1 MTALLD
7 HAARLRDQLVALLP
21 VSFDVSSSSVLRLAD
36 GTPAGAVDVWRG
48 GPVRALV
55 SVTLSVPAQRIEGSM
70 LHALAEPDSPIPHLT
85 SDLALADDDL
95 AFGCDLLPR
104 VEAPLDPDW
113 FEAVYAGLDQIRA
126 GLAAAPSL
134 GGLPVPL
141 RLRALSSPWLVAARV
156 APGDYAVAEQVLSAY
171 AGRFAECA
179 QDPPPSVVEAAD
191 LAARDSAHLAALF
204 DEATDPVWGSFG
216 ALVGADARDAV
227 LGLLRHS

>member
-48 GPVRALV
+48 GAVRALV
-55 SVTLSVPAQRIEGSM
+55 SVTLSVPTQRIEGSM

-85 SDLALADDDL
+85 SDLALVDGDV

-104 VEAPLDPDW
+104 VEARLDPDW
-113 FEAVYAGLDQIRA
+113 FEAVYGGLDQIRA

-156 APGDYAVAEQVLSAY
+156 SPGDYSVAEQVLSAY

-179 QDPPPSVVEAAD
+179 QDPPPSVVEPAD

-216 ALVGADARDAV
+216 ALVGAGARDAV

>member
-1 MTALLD
+1 VTALLD

-55 SVTLSVPAQRIEGSM
+55 SVTLNVPGQGVEGAL

-85 SDLALADDDL
+85 SDLALADGDI

-104 VEAPLDPDW
+104 VEAPVDPDW
-113 FEAVYAGLDQIRA
+113 YEEVYAGLDQVRA
-126 GLAAAPSL
+126 GLGSAPSL
-134 GGLPVPL
+134 SGLPVPL

-156 APGDYAVAEQVLSAY
+156 APDDYAVAEQVLSAY
-171 AGRFAECA
+171 GGRFAECVHE
-179 QDPPPSVVEAAD
+179 PPPSLVEAAD
-191 LAARDSAHLAALF
+191 LAARDSAHLRALF

-216 ALVGADARDAV
+216 SLVGPGARDSV

>member
-1 MTALLD
+1 MTALLE
-7 HAARLRDQLVALLP
+7 HAALLRDQLVALLP

-48 GPVRALV
+48 GPVRAVV
-55 SVTLSVPAQRIEGSM
+55 SVTLSVPSQRIEGSM

-126 GLAAAPSL
+126 GLAAAPRSA
-134 GGLPVPL
+134 GCPSPCGCVRSRPPG
-141 RLRALSSPWLVAARV
+141 SSRRGSRPTTT
-156 APGDYAVAEQVLSAY
+156 
-171 AGRFAECA
+171 
-179 QDPPPSVVEAAD
+179 PSPS
-191 LAARDSAHLAALF
+191 RC
-204 DEATDPVWGSFG
+204 
-216 ALVGADARDAV
+216 
-227 LGLLRHS
+227 